1 VCVASS
7 KGLFGNIQK
16 PRSKVPSWRFLQT
29 FNVET
34 RQSKECQHDLYQDGE
49 KVVAI
54 VNHAGLSATATAVV
68 VAIVALIVVAI
79 VALVVVVGHGAS
91 NYRSLVET
99 RGEWNIIDKDAENRK
114 SSLATTPH

>member
-1 VCVASS
+1 VCIASS

-16 PRSKVPSWRFLQT
+16 PRSKVPSWCFLQT

-54 VNHAGLSATATAVV
+54 VNHASLSATAAT
-68 VAIVALIVVAI
+68 IVVAI
-79 VALVVVVGHGAS
+79 VALVVVAIVALIVIVGHGAANGLS
-91 NYRSLVET
+91 DS
-99 RGEWNIIDKDAENRK
+99 EWNRNTRRLNKER
-114 SSLATTPH
+114 

>member
-1 VCVASS
+1 MNEETYHIQNVCIASS

-34 RQSKECQHDLYQDGE
+34 RQSKECQHDLYQDGK

-54 VNHAGLSATATAVV
+54 VNHASLAATATAAVV
-68 VAIVALIVVAI
+68 VAIVALVVI
-79 VALVVVVGHGAS
+79 VGHGVS
-91 NYRSLVET
+91 LLLYRLEEN
-99 RGEWNIIDKDAENRK
+99 GMEHKEAESRK
-114 SSLATTPH
+114 MTLATTPH